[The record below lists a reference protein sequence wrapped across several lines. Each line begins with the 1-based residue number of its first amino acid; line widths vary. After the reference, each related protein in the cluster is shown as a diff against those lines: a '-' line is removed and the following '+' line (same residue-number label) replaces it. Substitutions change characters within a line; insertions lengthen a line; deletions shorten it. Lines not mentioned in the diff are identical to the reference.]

1 VKPCLIDTNILSLF
15 FKGHPQVSQKFADY
29 GRLYSQVNFSLIT
42 YYEVVS
48 GLKHRDTQGQL
59 ARFLAFANRN
69 VIVPLTLEVI
79 DIATDS
85 YADLRRRGQ
94 PVDDIDLLIA
104 ATAVAGDFVLVTQNT
119 KHFKRIAGLSVVDWS
134 A

>member
-1 VKPCLIDTNILSLF
+1 
-15 FKGHPQVSQKFADY
+15 
-29 GRLYSQVNFSLIT
+29 
-42 YYEVVS
+42 
-48 GLKHRDTQGQL
+48 
-59 ARFLAFANRN
+59 
-69 VIVPLTLEVI
+69 LTLEVI

-119 KHFKRIAGLSVVDWS
+119 KHFERIAGLSVVDWS

>member
-15 FKGHPQVSQKFADY
+15 FKGHPQVAQKFADY
-29 GRLYSQVNFSLIT
+29 ERLYQQVNFSLIT

-48 GLKHRDTQGQL
+48 GLKHRDAQGQL

-104 ATAVAGDFVLVTQNT
+104 ATAVAGDFVLVTQNS
-119 KHFKRIAGLSVVDWS
+119 KHFERIAGLSVVDWS